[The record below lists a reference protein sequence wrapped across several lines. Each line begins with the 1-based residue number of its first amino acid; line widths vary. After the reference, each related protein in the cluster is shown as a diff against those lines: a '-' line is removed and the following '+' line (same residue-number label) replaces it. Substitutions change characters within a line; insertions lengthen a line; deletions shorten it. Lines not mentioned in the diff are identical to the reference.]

1 MIETK
6 ISQGPEEGDT
16 PGRRASNRGRD
27 SKGRR
32 TSNRDSLFL
41 SATVRRRCDSDA
53 ELIPVRI
60 RNLSAIG
67 VMAEYTHEVAPDEPV
82 IVTVRGIGPVPGK
95 VAWIKRGRIGIAFD
109 AEIDPLLARKPVA
122 GSAASDTVQRRP
134 L

>member
-6 ISQGPEEGDT
+6 ISKAEDGGDT
-16 PGRRASNRGRD
+16 PGRRASNRGRE

-41 SATVRRRCDSDA
+41 SATVRRRSDSEAD
-53 ELIPVRI
+53 LIPVRI

-95 VAWIKRGRIGIAFD
+95 VAWIKRGRSGIAFD
-109 AEIDPLLARKPVA
+109 AEIDPLLARKHVTGTGP
-122 GSAASDTVQRRP
+122 SDQVQRRP